1 MRLVDNPSIERL
13 AEDFDNDVQFMNRVD
28 KILKDV
34 NYGVFLYDYISHL
47 V

>member
-34 NYGVFLYDYISHL
+34 KLWSFSI
-47 V
+47 